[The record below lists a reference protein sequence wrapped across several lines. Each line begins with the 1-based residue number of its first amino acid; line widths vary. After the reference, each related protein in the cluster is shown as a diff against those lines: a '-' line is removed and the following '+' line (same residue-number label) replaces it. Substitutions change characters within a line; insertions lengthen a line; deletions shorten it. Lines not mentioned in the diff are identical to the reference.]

1 MLSVFWTTDN
11 FNLNLPFKIVSLN
24 TISRMKKTLSLL
36 TLFLALSKIC
46 VAQGTWTFAAPTDGS
61 GSIGAET
68 GRSIC
73 TDAAGNTYVVGVFN
87 GAGAA
92 TDFDLNSSSTNTFTA
107 STNDGFIASYDR
119 NGNFRWKTIV
129 SGTGSD
135 FGAPAGG
142 ICTNGTFVWVAGS
155 VNVTGSA
162 PAPTITSSTNSLT
175 VTSPGTGVDAFVAK
189 MNCSNGAVIWQQGF
203 GGTGA
208 NDFAMGIC
216 VDPNGCAYVSGAYS
230 STFTLGSVTFPAIS
244 GTISDIYIAK
254 FTPGGVLRSVRT
266 GGSTVQD
273 MINAGS
279 GLCYVPGAPP
289 AIVATGHTGAA
300 TASFGAFTGLT
311 NSGAFD
317 ACLVE
322 LDTAL
327 AGFTNA
333 LVFGSTGSDEL
344 LSAVYDPSSGGVFV
358 SGFCSGTI
366 TFPGTAALT
375 GLGGQDIVIA
385 RYSVAANNFVWSS
398 IAGGLSNDRG
408 WCVTVDTYGG
418 LYLSGYTVSAPCSF
432 GGGVSIATNAGLNDL
447 FVTRYN
453 TSGTPAWTLTAASTG
468 SEEARGIASYVQTTP
483 SFAES
488 IFVTGITNGS
498 AVSFGAT
505 TVGNDGGNDFYL
517 AKINIPSSLPV
528 ELSSFSTTC
537 EQEVEQLN
545 WTSESEYRF
554 DFYEIEK
561 SYDLEDFTS
570 VGIVDAVGESTT
582 TQAYSFELP
591 LAIDNTQIYYRLR
604 MVDLDGSSEF
614 SDIISGIFCGDE
626 SALLKNY
633 SFNGRILTLEL
644 NDANASVELFSIT
657 GQRITPRIEE
667 NNENIRELQ
676 FATTGQQVYILR
688 VTSADGSKTS
698 LERIYF

>member
-1 MLSVFWTTDN
+1 M
-11 FNLNLPFKIVSLN
+11 
-24 TISRMKKTLSLL
+24 RKTLTIL
-36 TLFLALSKIC
+36 TLSILCFGNSI
-46 VAQGTWTFAAPTDGS
+46 AQGTWTFAAPTDGS
-61 GSIGAET
+61 GSSTAET

-73 TDAAGNTYVVGVFN
+73 VDASGNTYIMGVFN
-87 GAGAA
+87 GSGVA
-92 TDFDLNSSSTNTFTA
+92 TDFDLNNSSLNTFTA
-107 STNDGFIASYDR
+107 STNDGFIASYDK

-135 FGAPAGG
+135 FGAPSGG
-142 ICTNGTFVWVAGS
+142 ICTNGTSVWVAGS
-155 VNVTGSA
+155 ANVSA
-162 PAPTITSSTNSLT
+162 GAPTIISSTNT
-175 VTSPGTGVDAFVAK
+175 VTITSPGTGVDAFVAK
-189 MNCSNGAVIWQQGF
+189 MNCSNGSVVWQQGF

-216 VDPNGCAYVSGAYS
+216 VDPSGCVYVSGAYS
-230 STFTLGSVTFPAIS
+230 STFTLGSVTFPAFA
-244 GTISDIYIAK
+244 GTISDVYIAK

-273 MINAGS
+273 FVNAGS
-279 GLCYVPGAPP
+279 GICYVPGSPP

-311 NSGAFD
+311 NTGILD

-358 SGFCSGTI
+358 SGFASGNI

-375 GLGGQDIVIA
+375 GLGLQDIVIA
-385 RYSVAANNFVWSS
+385 RYSVATNNFVWSS
-398 IAGGLSNDRG
+398 NAGGAANDRG
-408 WCVTVDTYGG
+408 WCVAVDTYGG
-418 LYLSGYTVSAPCSF
+418 LYLSGHSAGACAFSGSVSMPA
-432 GGGVSIATNAGLNDL
+432 NAGLNDL

-453 TSGTPAWTLTAASTG
+453 TSGTPAWVITATGAG
-468 SEEARGIASYVQTTP
+468 SEEARGIASYVQTSP
-483 SFAES
+483 SFAET
-488 IFVTGITNGS
+488 IFVTGITNTTG
-498 AVSFGAT
+498 VSFGAFP
-505 TVGNDGGNDFYL
+505 VGCDGGNDFFL
-517 AKINIPSSLPV
+517 AKINIPSALPV

-537 EQEVEQLN
+537 QQELEQLN

-554 DFYEIEK
+554 DYYEIEK
-561 SYDLEDFTS
+561 SYDLEDFAS

-582 TQAYSFELP
+582 TQQYSFGLP
-591 LAIDNTQIYYRLR
+591 LTVENAQVYYRLR

-626 SALLKNY
+626 NALLKNY
-633 SFNGRILTLEL
+633 SFNGGILTLEL

-657 GQRITPRIEE
+657 GQKITPRMEE

-676 FATTGQQVYILR
+676 FTTTGQQVYILR